1 MSTEAQGA
9 KPRHLHRLAHP
20 FKRRGEG
27 VQAKPTREAAPT
39 GTTHQNTLYGIEG
52 RPSIRSAEGEI
63 KSEHESYIEFL
74 TKASTP
80 IPDLSSISGLPYEDQ
95 NPTVRTYVNQT
106 YKEYL
111 IEKDKNTYER
121 KPIEP
126 SARPIRRIIE
136 IRSGKEFI
144 LDEPEPVSYREYM
157 LHSGR
162 KYIPI
167 YYGEVLNTSEKEYI
181 TQTYKEYLIWEIDHF
196 DKPEA
201 RDYLKGVNRLNS
213 SIEQHLKG
221 DTAPPII
228 AEGKIMSGIEYWD
241 YVLEK
246 REREKQEAIDRGEFP
261 DIYHSMPLVQENLHF
276 DETKPLT
283 PDQGRERNRS
293 IVMALR
299 GQFVTEVKKADIDLI
314 AENIRSDIWN
324 GSSTLTELRPA
335 VAGKITIKQ
344 DGTIINRLRS
354 GLALS
359 YPSLDEH
366 GKLTTKPDRKQ
377 TLSMGI
383 GYFGEEDEANIIT
396 EAQGTIPPEDL
407 KKGIKA
413 YFVERTFVDVVTQK
427 KKTYRTIIPFAY
439 ANSRLT
445 FYEHLADSAIYLD
458 PRKFV
463 PRRQVRRYHKPT
475 QAAA

>member
-1 MSTEAQGA
+1 MTPEVQGA
-9 KPRHLHRLAHP
+9 KPRLLHRLIP
-20 FKRRGEG
+20 FKRVEQYG
-27 VQAKPTREAAPT
+27 TRREQKT
-39 GTTHQNTLYGIEG
+39 
-52 RPSIRSAEGEI
+52 
-63 KSEHESYIEFL
+63 
-74 TKASTP
+74 STP
-80 IPDLSSISGLPYEDQ
+80 LSTQREPQKESTQPRSYQ
-95 NPTVRTYVNQT
+95 
-106 YKEYL
+106 EYL
-111 IEKDKNTYER
+111 TQ
-121 KPIEP
+121 
-126 SARPIRRIIE
+126 
-136 IRSGKEFI
+136 
-144 LDEPEPVSYREYM
+144 
-157 LHSGR
+157 SGR
-162 KYIPI
+162 RLVTIF
-167 YYGEVLNTSEKEYI
+167 YGETPTQADKEYI
-181 TQTYKEYLIWEIDHF
+181 TQTYTEYLTRKYTSLTQSD
-196 DKPEA
+196 
-201 RDYLKGVNRLNS
+201 
-213 SIEQHLKG
+213 IEYFIGMELQG
-221 DTAPPII
+221 NTPPPII
-228 AEGKIMSGIEYWD
+228 VDGKEMSGLEYWD
-241 YVLEK
+241 YLQEK
-246 REREKQEAIDRGEFP
+246 REREKQEAIARREFP

-276 DETKPLT
+276 DVANLLT
-283 PDQGRERNRS
+283 PEQRRARDHS
-293 IVMALR
+293 IVMSLR
-299 GQFVTEVKKADIDLI
+299 GQFVTEIKKADIDLI
-314 AENIRSDIWN
+314 AEDIRSNMWK
-324 GSSTLTELRPA
+324 GSSMFTELRPA